1 MVFAASLAG
10 LLLLAALPAQAQS
23 SLPAQASSIT
33 QVRAQLDS
41 VNRRLTA
48 LQAQVGARASRLD
61 QWRGRALAAEQ
72 TLFSM
77 HQAVV
82 ASGLSVNTPLGSVPG
97 ADPLLIAYRD
107 AKAAFQRLRRVP
119 ATRRAQAI
127 TGSLQTEI
135 ANLQTEQQTLQA
147 RLDELEKANART
159 GSSLIRGFHV
169 TGNAGAQTYG
179 GWARLFLSA
188 LGAPDCGDNLLVVVA
203 WEAQEGTSAAFNPL
217 ATTHVMPGATNFNSV
232 GVKNYVSL
240 AQGVQASVETL
251 VGGSSGYGY
260 GAVIDALR
268 GCASASAT
276 AQWVNVSS
284 WCSGCGGGSYLV
296 GLLPVVAQDYATY
309 ANRPL

>member
-10 LLLLAALPAQAQS
+10 LLLLAAVPAQAQS
-23 SLPAQASSIT
+23 SQPAQSSSIT
-33 QVRAQLDS
+33 AVRAQLDA
-41 VNRRLTA
+41 VNRRLSD
-48 LQAQVGARASRLD
+48 LQAQVGAQAARVD
-61 QWRGRALAAEQ
+61 QWRGRTLAAEQ
-72 TLFSM
+72 TLLSM

-107 AKAAFQRLRRVP
+107 AKVALQRLRRVP
-119 ATRRAQAI
+119 ATRRAQAV

-135 ANLQTEQQTLQA
+135 ANLQAEQHTLQA
-147 RLDELEKANART
+147 RLDQLQKANERV
-159 GSSLIRGFHV
+159 GSSITRGFHV

-217 ATTHVMPGATNFNSV
+217 ATTHVMPGATDFNSV

-240 AQGVQASVETL
+240 EQGLQATVETL
-251 VGGSSGYGY
+251 AGGSSSYGY

-268 GCASASAT
+268 GCDSASGT
-276 AQWVNVSS
+276 AQWVNASS

-296 GLLPVVAQDYATY
+296 GLLPIVAQDYATY